1 MPSGPEKDGPQVAPG
16 PAAAA
21 PLLVQ
26 NVRLANA
33 TGGADTEP
41 GLKQQSWPGHVVL
54 LRPYAPWPPHVPV
67 PLLLNAGNPQQNAE
81 AVADVAAADVNPA
94 IDSCDESMLPKENML
109 FDGEN
114 DAYEFYNAYAEK
126 VGFFVRRS
134 TLWTTSKN
142 IITRRTFV
150 CSREGFR
157 EKKKGA
163 KEAKCPRPET
173 RIGCPASMTIRLT
186 ANGKYRLT
194 EFVPNHNHQLA
205 TASTVH
211 MLKAKKIRR
220 KARAVRE
227 NLVDDTVR
235 TPEFENED
243 EAYEFYSMYA
253 VKIGF
258 NVRRASMTVNAEN
271 VITRR
276 MFVCSKEGFREKK
289 RGAKRVKKPRPE
301 TRTGCPAC
309 MVIRLATNGKYHVT
323 EFVTFHNHQLGVA
336 AASDLVMASQSTEN
350 DQDEE
355 FDMMDKSPEDSIQR
369 QNLFNE
375 NDTVNSLEGRSCKR
389 YKCTKTPNC
398 GDIGATLEYLQR
410 MQHDNPSF
418 FYAVK
423 SDENGNLTNF
433 FWADSKSIIDFG
445 HFGDAVCLDSGY
457 MLQGYGRPL
466 ALFTGLNHH
475 KQTVIF
481 GAALLYDES
490 SEAFRWLLDSFKMAM
505 NGSLPKTLL
514 TDRSA
519 VVCEAVAA
527 AWPATAHRYCIW
539 QIYQNA
545 LQQLTQ
551 AFHGSRTLE
560 SNFKRC
566 LFDCED
572 EDEFLTAWKEMLEKY
587 DLEDNQWLADL
598 FAIKEKWALPYGRE
612 AFYGDMKSIQQKESL
627 ICELK
632 KHLSL
637 EYDLLNFFEHFERLL
652 CDRRSAELE
661 ADVNANQNT
670 KKPPSMRI
678 LRQAANVYTPAA
690 FKMFEREF
698 ELYMDCM
705 LYHCG
710 EMGTISEYRI
720 SIEENPKDHFVK
732 FDSLNSL
739 MSCSCRTFEFL
750 GIPCRHMLKVL
761 DTRNIKDLPAQY
773 ILKRWRKDAKSG
785 SSNGGYTFSYDGDH
799 ESARSKRYSFLC
811 RVFSIAAA
819 RAATSPESFAYVENQ
834 GNILM
839 DQVQQVIET
848 RPPDIAAL
856 IGASCDRTQN
866 SVDNLIGASCD
877 RTQNSVD
884 NIVAGG
890 IHGHPNFINGSAD
903 GSLTFPFTLGA
914 GALDYR

>member
-1 MPSGPEKDGPQVAPG
+1 MPSAPGEKNPQDAPG
-16 PAAAA
+16 PATA
-21 PLLVQ
+21 PPLVQ
-26 NVRLANA
+26 ALRPVDGTGSSTIDLRLA
-33 TGGADTEP
+33 
-41 GLKQQSWPGHVVL
+41 QQSWPGNVVL
-54 LRPYAPWPPHVPV
+54 LRPCVPWPPQVPV
-67 PLLLNAGNPQQNAE
+67 QLLLNPANPQKNAD
-81 AVADVAAADVNPA
+81 AMVDVAAADVNPA
-94 IDSCDESMLPKENML
+94 IDSCDDNMLPKMNML

-173 RIGCPASMTIRLT
+173 RIGCPASLTIRLT

-205 TASTVH
+205 TASTIH

-227 NLVDDTVR
+227 NLVDDTVS

-253 VKIGF
+253 GKIGF
-258 NVRRASMTVNAEN
+258 NVRRASMTVNTEN

-289 RGAKRVKKPRPE
+289 RGVKRVKKPRPE

-309 MVIRLATNGKYHVT
+309 MVIRLGTNGKYQVT
-323 EFVTFHNHQLGVA
+323 EFVTFHNHQLGAA

-350 DQDEE
+350 DQD
-355 FDMMDKSPEDSIQR
+355 DGVDLADRSPDDSVHK
-369 QNLFNE
+369 QNLINE
-375 NDTVNSLEGRSCKR
+375 SVTINFLEGRSCKR
-389 YKCTKTPNC
+389 YKCTKTPHY
-398 GDIGATLEYLQR
+398 GDVGATLEYLQR

-423 SDENGNLTNF
+423 SDENGNFTNF
-433 FWADSKSIIDFG
+433 FWADSKSIIDFVY
-445 HFGDAVCLDSGY
+445 FGDVVCFDSGY
-457 MLQGYGRPL
+457 ALQRYGRPL

-490 SEAFRWLLDSFKMAM
+490 NEAFRWLLDTFNMAM
-505 NGSLPKTLL
+505 NGTHPKTLL

-519 VVCEAVAA
+519 AISEAVAA
-527 AWPATAHRYCIW
+527 TLPATAHRYCVW
-539 QIYQNA
+539 QIYQHA
-545 LQQLTQ
+545 LQQLSQ
-551 AFHGSRTLE
+551 AFQGSKTLE
-560 SNFKRC
+560 GNFKRC

-572 EDEFLTAWKEMLEKY
+572 EEEFLTAWKEMLEKY

-598 FAIKEKWALPYGRE
+598 FSIKEKWALPYGRD
-612 AFYGDMKSIQQKESL
+612 AFYADMKSVQQKESL
-627 ICELK
+627 TK
-632 KHLSL
+632 L
-637 EYDLLNFFEHFERLL
+637 EF
-652 CDRRSAELE
+652 
-661 ADVNANQNT
+661 DVNANQST
-670 KKPPSMRI
+670 KKPPSMRM

-705 LYHCG
+705 LYSCG
-710 EMGTISEYRI
+710 EMGTIFEYRI
-720 SIEENPKDHFVK
+720 SVEDNPKDHFVK
-732 FDSLNSL
+732 FNSRNS
-739 MSCSCRTFEFL
+739 MMNCTCKTFEFI

-761 DTRNIKDLPAQY
+761 DTRNIKDLPVQY
-773 ILKRWRKDAKSG
+773 IVKRWRKDAKSG
-785 SSNGGYTFSYDGDH
+785 SSNSGCAFSFDGDP
-799 ESARSKRYSFLC
+799 ESAHTKCYNLLC
-811 RVFSIAAA
+811 RIFSIAAA
-819 RAATSPESFAYVENQ
+819 RAATSAESFTYMENQ
-834 GNILM
+834 SNILM
-839 DQVQQVIET
+839 DQVEQVIQT
-848 RPPDIAAL
+848 RPPDIVDL
-856 IGASCDRTQN
+856 IGAN
-866 SVDNLIGASCD
+866 CD

-884 NIVAGG
+884 NIVTEG
-890 IHGHPNFINGSAD
+890 IHSHTNFLNGSAD

>member
-1 MPSGPEKDGPQVAPG
+1 MPSALGEKDTQVAPG
-16 PAAAA
+16 PATT
-21 PLLVQ
+21 PPLVQ
-26 NVRLANA
+26 ALRPVDATGSAATAIDPRLA
-33 TGGADTEP
+33 
-41 GLKQQSWPGHVVL
+41 QQSWPGHVVL
-54 LRPYAPWPPHVPV
+54 LRPCVPWPPQVPV
-67 PLLLNAGNPQQNAE
+67 PVMLNAANPQQNVDAM
-81 AVADVAAADVNPA
+81 VDVAAADVNPA
-94 IDSCDESMLPKENML
+94 IDSCDENMLPKVNML
-109 FDGEN
+109 FDGES

-173 RIGCPASMTIRLT
+173 RIGCPASLTIRLT

-205 TASTVH
+205 TASTIH

-227 NLVDDTVR
+227 NLVDDTVN

-253 VKIGF
+253 GKIGF
-258 NVRRASMTVNAEN
+258 NVRRASMTVNTEN

-309 MVIRLATNGKYHVT
+309 MVIRLGTNGRYQVT
-323 EFVTFHNHQLGVA
+323 EFVTFHNHQLGA
-336 AASDLVMASQSTEN
+336 EAASDLVMASQSTEN
-350 DQDEE
+350 DQEDGV
-355 FDMMDKSPEDSIQR
+355 DLADRSPDDSVHK
-369 QNLFNE
+369 QNLVNGSA
-375 NDTVNSLEGRSCKR
+375 TLNSLEGRSCKR
-389 YKCTKTPNC
+389 YKCTKTPHY
-398 GDIGATLEYLQR
+398 GDVGATLEYLQK

-418 FYAVK
+418 FYAIK
-423 SDENGNLTNF
+423 SDENGNFTNF
-433 FWADSKSIIDFG
+433 FWADSKSIVDFV
-445 HFGDAVCLDSGY
+445 HFGDVVCFDSGY
-457 MLQGYGRPL
+457 ALQGYGRPL

-481 GAALLYDES
+481 GTALLYDES
-490 SEAFRWLLDSFKMAM
+490 NEAFRWLLDTFKMAM
-505 NGSLPKTLL
+505 NGTHPKTLL

-519 VVCEAVAA
+519 VISEAIAA
-527 AWPATAHRYCIW
+527 TLPATAHRYCVW

-545 LQQLTQ
+545 LQQLSQ
-551 AFHGSRTLE
+551 AIHGSKTLE
-560 SNFKRC
+560 CNFKRC

-587 DLEDNQWLADL
+587 DLADNQWLADL
-598 FAIKEKWALPYGRE
+598 FSIKEKWALPYGRD
-612 AFYGDMKSIQQKESL
+612 AFYGDMKSAQQKESL
-627 ICELK
+627 TSELK
-632 KHLSL
+632 KYLCL
-637 EYDLLNFFEHFERLL
+637 EHGLLNFFEQFERLL
-652 CDRRSAELE
+652 SDRRSAELE

-670 KKPPSMRI
+670 KKPPSMRM

-705 LYHCG
+705 LYSFG
-710 EMGTISEYRI
+710 EMGTIFEYRI
-720 SIEENPKDHFVK
+720 SVEDNPKDHFVK
-732 FDSLNSL
+732 FDSHNS
-739 MSCSCRTFEFL
+739 MMNCTCKTFEFI

-761 DTRNIKDLPAQY
+761 DTRNIKDLPVHY
-773 ILKRWRKDAKSG
+773 IVKRWRKDAKSG
-785 SSNGGYTFSYDGDH
+785 SSNGSCTFSFDGDP
-799 ESARSKRYSFLC
+799 ESAQIKRYNLLC
-811 RVFSIAAA
+811 RIFSIAAA
-819 RAATSPESFAYVENQ
+819 RAATSAESFTYMENQ
-834 GNILM
+834 SNILM
-839 DQVQQVIET
+839 DQVEQVIQT
-848 RPPDIAAL
+848 RPPDIVDL
-856 IGASCDRTQN
+856 IGANCDRTQS
-866 SVDNLIGASCD
+866 SVG
-877 RTQNSVD
+877 
-884 NIVAGG
+884 NIVTEG
-890 IHGHPNFINGSAD
+890 IHNHTNFLNGSTD

-914 GALDYR
+914 GALDFR

>member
-1 MPSGPEKDGPQVAPG
+1 MPSTPGENDPRVTPGPVAPPFVQTFRPTHAAG
-16 PAAAA
+16 GAAAD
-21 PLLVQ
+21 P
-26 NVRLANA
+26 RLA
-33 TGGADTEP
+33 
-41 GLKQQSWPGHVVL
+41 QQSWPGHVVL
-54 LRPYAPWPPHVPV
+54 LRPCAPWLPHAPV
-67 PLLLNAGNPQQNAE
+67 PLLLNAANPRQNGDA
-81 AVADVAAADVNPA
+81 AADVAAADVNPA
-94 IDSCDESMLPKENML
+94 IDSCDENMLPKVNML

-173 RIGCPASMTIRLT
+173 RIGCSASMTIRLT
-186 ANGKYRLT
+186 TNGKYRLT

-205 TASTVH
+205 TASTIH

-253 VKIGF
+253 GKIGF

-289 RGAKRVKKPRPE
+289 RGAQRVKKPRPE

-323 EFVTFHNHQLGVA
+323 EFVTFHNHQLGA
-336 AASDLVMASQSTEN
+336 AAPSDLVMASQSIEN
-350 DQDEE
+350 DEDGGP
-355 FDMMDKSPEDSIQR
+355 DLADGSPDDSIHKK
-369 QNLFNE
+369 NLINE
-375 NDTVNSLEGRSCKR
+375 NATLNSLQGRSCKR
-389 YKCTKTPNC
+389 YKRTKTLHY
-398 GDIGATLEYLQR
+398 GDVGATLEYLQK

-423 SDENGNLTNF
+423 SDEDKNFTNF
-433 FWADSKSIIDFG
+433 FWADSKSIVDFI
-445 HFGDAVCLDSGY
+445 HFGDVVCLDSGY
-457 MLQGYGRPL
+457 TLQGYGRPL

-490 SEAFRWLLDSFKMAM
+490 NEAFRWLLDTFKMAM
-505 NGSLPKTLL
+505 NGTHPKTLL

-519 VVCEAVAA
+519 AICEAVAA
-527 AWPATAHRYCIW
+527 TWPATSHRYCVW
-539 QIYQNA
+539 QVYQNA
-545 LQQLTQ
+545 LQQLSQ

-560 SNFKRC
+560 CNFKRC

-572 EDEFLTAWKEMLEKY
+572 EDEFLTAWMEMLEKY

-598 FAIKEKWALPYGRE
+598 FSIKEKWALPYGRE
-612 AFYGDMKSIQQKESL
+612 TFYADMKSVQQKESL
-627 ICELK
+627 SSELK

-637 EYDLLNFFEHFERLL
+637 EYDLLNFFEQFERLL

-661 ADVNANQNT
+661 ADVNANQST

-705 LYHCG
+705 LYNCG
-710 EMGTISEYRI
+710 DVGTISQYRI
-720 SIEENPKDHFVK
+720 CVDDSPKDHFVK
-732 FDSLNSL
+732 FDSLDSMLN
-739 MSCSCRTFEFL
+739 CSCKTFEFI
-750 GIPCRHMLKVL
+750 GIPCHHMLKVL

-785 SSNGGYTFSYDGDH
+785 SSNGGYAFSFDGDP
-799 ESARSKRYSFLC
+799 ESAQTKRYTSLC
-811 RVFSIAAA
+811 RIFSIAAA
-819 RAATSPESFAYVENQ
+819 RAATSAESFAYMENQ
-834 GNILM
+834 SSILM
-839 DQVQQVIET
+839 DQVEQAIQT

-856 IGASCDRTQN
+856 IGAN
-866 SVDNLIGASCD
+866 CD

-890 IHGHPNFINGSAD
+890 IHSHANFINGSAD

-914 GALDYR
+914 GTLDYR

>member
-1 MPSGPEKDGPQVAPG
+1 MPSAPGEKNPQDAPG
-16 PAAAA
+16 PATA
-21 PLLVQ
+21 PPLVQ
-26 NVRLANA
+26 ALRPVDGTGSSTIDLRLA
-33 TGGADTEP
+33 
-41 GLKQQSWPGHVVL
+41 QQSWPGNVVL
-54 LRPYAPWPPHVPV
+54 LRPCVPWPPQDAMV
-67 PLLLNAGNPQQNAE
+67 
-81 AVADVAAADVNPA
+81 DVAAADVNPA
-94 IDSCDESMLPKENML
+94 IDSCDDNMLPKMNML

-173 RIGCPASMTIRLT
+173 RIGCPASLTIRLT

-205 TASTVH
+205 TASTIH

-227 NLVDDTVR
+227 NLVDDTVS

-253 VKIGF
+253 GKIGF
-258 NVRRASMTVNAEN
+258 NVRRASMTVNTEN

-289 RGAKRVKKPRPE
+289 RGVKRVKKPRPE

-309 MVIRLATNGKYHVT
+309 MVIRLGTNGKYQVT
-323 EFVTFHNHQLGVA
+323 EFVTFHNHQLGAA

-350 DQDEE
+350 DQD
-355 FDMMDKSPEDSIQR
+355 DGVDLADRSPDDSVHK
-369 QNLFNE
+369 QNLINE
-375 NDTVNSLEGRSCKR
+375 SVTINFLEGRSCKR
-389 YKCTKTPNC
+389 YKCTKTPHY
-398 GDIGATLEYLQR
+398 GDVGATLEYLQR

-423 SDENGNLTNF
+423 SDENGNFTNF
-433 FWADSKSIIDFG
+433 FWADSKSIIDFVY
-445 HFGDAVCLDSGY
+445 FGDVVCFDSGY
-457 MLQGYGRPL
+457 ALQRYGRPL

-490 SEAFRWLLDSFKMAM
+490 NEAFRWLLDTFNMAM
-505 NGSLPKTLL
+505 NGTHPKTLL

-519 VVCEAVAA
+519 AISEAVAA
-527 AWPATAHRYCIW
+527 TLPATAHRYCVW
-539 QIYQNA
+539 QIYQHA
-545 LQQLTQ
+545 LQQLSQ
-551 AFHGSRTLE
+551 AFQGSKTLE
-560 SNFKRC
+560 GNFKRC

-572 EDEFLTAWKEMLEKY
+572 EEEFLTAWKEMLEKY

-598 FAIKEKWALPYGRE
+598 FSIKEKWALPYGRD
-612 AFYGDMKSIQQKESL
+612 AFYADMKSVQQKESL
-627 ICELK
+627 TK
-632 KHLSL
+632 L
-637 EYDLLNFFEHFERLL
+637 EF
-652 CDRRSAELE
+652 
-661 ADVNANQNT
+661 DVNANQST
-670 KKPPSMRI
+670 KKPPSMRM

-705 LYHCG
+705 LYSCG
-710 EMGTISEYRI
+710 EMGTIFEYRI
-720 SIEENPKDHFVK
+720 SVEDNPKDHFVK
-732 FDSLNSL
+732 FNSRNS
-739 MSCSCRTFEFL
+739 MMNCTCKTFEFI

-761 DTRNIKDLPAQY
+761 DTRNIKDLPVQY
-773 ILKRWRKDAKSG
+773 IVKRWRKDAKSG
-785 SSNGGYTFSYDGDH
+785 SSNSGCAFSFDGDP
-799 ESARSKRYSFLC
+799 ESAHTKCYNLLC
-811 RVFSIAAA
+811 RIFSIAAA
-819 RAATSPESFAYVENQ
+819 RAATSAESFTYMENQ
-834 GNILM
+834 SNILM
-839 DQVQQVIET
+839 DQVEQVIQT
-848 RPPDIAAL
+848 RPPDIVDL
-856 IGASCDRTQN
+856 IGAN
-866 SVDNLIGASCD
+866 CD

-884 NIVAGG
+884 NIVTEG
-890 IHGHPNFINGSAD
+890 IHSHTNFLNGSAD

>member
-1 MPSGPEKDGPQVAPG
+1 MSSGPETNDPQVVPG
-16 PAAAA
+16 PAAA
-21 PLLVQ
+21 PPLVQ
-26 NVRLANA
+26 TLRPVNA
-33 TGGADTEP
+33 TGSPAADPRTA
-41 GLKQQSWPGHVVL
+41 QQSWPGHVVL
-54 LRPYAPWPPHVPV
+54 LHPYAPWPPNAPV
-67 PLLLNAGNPQQNAE
+67 PLLLNTANPQQNGE
-81 AVADVAAADVNPA
+81 AVADVAAADVNPG

-186 ANGKYRLT
+186 SNGKYRLT

-205 TASTVH
+205 TASTIH

-253 VKIGF
+253 GKIGF

-323 EFVTFHNHQLGVA
+323 EFVTFHNHQLGAA
-336 AASDLVMASQSTEN
+336 AASDLVIASQSTEN
-350 DQDEE
+350 DQDEGV
-355 FDMMDKSPEDSIQR
+355 DLVDRSPDNSTHK
-369 QNLFNE
+369 QNLINE
-375 NDTVNSLEGRSCKR
+375 NDIVNSFEGRSCKR
-389 YKCTKTPNC
+389 YKCTKTPNY
-398 GDIGATLEYLQR
+398 GDIGATLEYLQK

-423 SDENGNLTNF
+423 SDENGNFTNF
-433 FWADSKSIIDFG
+433 FWADSKSIIDFV
-445 HFGDAVCLDSGY
+445 HFGDVVCLDSGY
-457 MLQGYGRPL
+457 TLQGYGRPL

-475 KQTVIF
+475 RQTVIF

-490 SEAFRWLLDSFKMAM
+490 NEAFRWLLDSFKMAM
-505 NGSLPKTLL
+505 NGTHPKTLL
-514 TDRSA
+514 THRYAAIS
-519 VVCEAVAA
+519 EAVADM
-527 AWPATAHRYCIW
+527 WPATAHRYCVW

-545 LQQLTQ
+545 LQQLSQ

-560 SNFKRC
+560 CNFKRC

-572 EDEFLTAWKEMLEKY
+572 EDEFLTAWKDMLEKY

-598 FAIKEKWALPYGRE
+598 FSIKEKWALPYGRE
-612 AFYGDMKSIQQKESL
+612 AFYADMKSVQQKESL
-627 ICELK
+627 SSELK
-632 KHLSL
+632 KYLSL
-637 EYDLLNFFEHFERLL
+637 EYDILNFFEQFERLL

-661 ADVNANQNT
+661 ADVNANQRT

-678 LRQAANVYTPAA
+678 LRHAANVYTPAA
-690 FKMFEREF
+690 FKMFEKEF

-705 LYHCG
+705 LFSCG
-710 EMGTISEYRI
+710 DMGAISEYRI
-720 SIEENPKDHFVK
+720 SVEDNPKDHFVK
-732 FDSLNSL
+732 FDSLSSMVN
-739 MSCSCRTFEFL
+739 CSCKTFEFI

-761 DTRNIKDLPAQY
+761 DTRNIKDLPVQY

-785 SSNGGYTFSYDGDH
+785 SSNSGFPFSFDGDP
-799 ESARSKRYSFLC
+799 ESAQTKRYTLLC
-811 RVFSIAAA
+811 RIFSIAAA
-819 RAATSPESFAYVENQ
+819 RAATSAESFAYMENQ
-834 GNILM
+834 SRILM
-839 DQVQQVIET
+839 DQVEQVIQT

-856 IGASCDRTQN
+856 IGANCDRTQ
-866 SVDNLIGASCD
+866 G
-877 RTQNSVD
+877 SVD
-884 NIVAGG
+884 NIVAEG
-890 IHGHPNFINGSAD
+890 IHGHANFINGSTD
-903 GSLTFPFTLGA
+903 GSLTFPFSLGA
-914 GALDYR
+914 GTLDYR

>member
-1 MPSGPEKDGPQVAPG
+1 MPSAPGEKNPQDAPG
-16 PAAAA
+16 PATA
-21 PLLVQ
+21 PPLVQ
-26 NVRLANA
+26 ALRPVDGTGSPTIDLRLA
-33 TGGADTEP
+33 
-41 GLKQQSWPGHVVL
+41 QQSWPGNVVL
-54 LRPYAPWPPHVPV
+54 LRPCVPWPPQDAMV
-67 PLLLNAGNPQQNAE
+67 
-81 AVADVAAADVNPA
+81 DVAAADVNPA
-94 IDSCDESMLPKENML
+94 IDSCDDNMLPKVNML

-173 RIGCPASMTIRLT
+173 RIGCPASLTIRLT

-205 TASTVH
+205 TASTIH

-227 NLVDDTVR
+227 NLVDDTVS

-253 VKIGF
+253 GKIGF
-258 NVRRASMTVNAEN
+258 NVRRASMTVNTEN

-289 RGAKRVKKPRPE
+289 RGVKRVKKPRPE

-309 MVIRLATNGKYHVT
+309 MVIRLGTNGKYQVT
-323 EFVTFHNHQLGVA
+323 EFVTFHNHQLGAA

-350 DQDEE
+350 DQD
-355 FDMMDKSPEDSIQR
+355 DGVDLADRSPDDSVHK
-369 QNLFNE
+369 QNLINE
-375 NDTVNSLEGRSCKR
+375 SVTINFLEGRSCKR
-389 YKCTKTPNC
+389 YKCTKTPHY
-398 GDIGATLEYLQR
+398 GDVGATLEYLQR

-423 SDENGNLTNF
+423 SDENGNFTNF
-433 FWADSKSIIDFG
+433 FWADSKSIVDFV
-445 HFGDAVCLDSGY
+445 HFGDVVCFDSGY
-457 MLQGYGRPL
+457 AFAGYGRPL

-490 SEAFRWLLDSFKMAM
+490 DEAFRWLLDTFKMAM
-505 NGSLPKTLL
+505 NGTHPKTLL

-519 VVCEAVAA
+519 AISEAIAA
-527 AWPATAHRYCIW
+527 TLPATAHRYCVW
-539 QIYQNA
+539 QIYQHA
-545 LQQLTQ
+545 LQQLSQ
-551 AFHGSRTLE
+551 AFQGSKTLE
-560 SNFKRC
+560 GNFKRC

-572 EDEFLTAWKEMLEKY
+572 EEEFLTAWKEMLEKY

-598 FAIKEKWALPYGRE
+598 FSIKEKWALPYGRD
-612 AFYGDMKSIQQKESL
+612 AFYADMKSVQQKESL
-627 ICELK
+627 TSELK

-637 EYDLLNFFEHFERLL
+637 EYGLLNFFEHFEKLL

-661 ADVNANQNT
+661 FDVNANQST
-670 KKPPSMRI
+670 KKPPSMRM

-705 LYHCG
+705 LYSCG

-720 SIEENPKDHFVK
+720 SVEDNPKDHFVK
-732 FDSLNSL
+732 FNSRNS
-739 MSCSCRTFEFL
+739 MMNCTCKTFEFI

-761 DTRNIKDLPAQY
+761 DTRNIKDLPVQY
-773 ILKRWRKDAKSG
+773 IVKRWRKDAKSG
-785 SSNGGYTFSYDGDH
+785 SSNSGCAFSFDGDP
-799 ESARSKRYSFLC
+799 ESAHMKRYNLLC
-811 RVFSIAAA
+811 RIFSIAAA
-819 RAATSPESFAYVENQ
+819 RAATSAESFTYMENQ
-834 GNILM
+834 SNILM
-839 DQVQQVIET
+839 DQVEQVIQT
-848 RPPDIAAL
+848 RPPDIVDL
-856 IGASCDRTQN
+856 IGAN
-866 SVDNLIGASCD
+866 CD

-884 NIVAGG
+884 NIVTEG
-890 IHGHPNFINGSAD
+890 IHSHTNFLNGSAD
-903 GSLTFPFTLGA
+903 GRCSSIVFLPIEILIIS
-914 GALDYR
+914 RQ

>member
-1 MPSGPEKDGPQVAPG
+1 MSTPMSFSGSAP
-16 PAAAA
+16 A
-21 PLLVQ
+21 
-26 NVRLANA
+26 
-33 TGGADTEP
+33 
-41 GLKQQSWPGHVVL
+41 
-54 LRPYAPWPPHVPV
+54 HVPV
-67 PLLLNAGNPQQNAE
+67 PLLLPQQDASG
-81 AVADVAAADVNPA
+81 DVAAADVNPE
-94 IDSCDESMLPKENML
+94 IDSCAENMLPKVNML
-109 FDGEN
+109 FDGES

-173 RIGCPASMTIRLT
+173 RIGCPASLTIRLT

-227 NLVDDTVR
+227 NLVDDTMS

-253 VKIGF
+253 GKIGF
-258 NVRRASMTVNAEN
+258 NVRRASMTVNTEN

-309 MVIRLATNGKYHVT
+309 MVIRLGANGKYQVT
-323 EFVTFHNHQLGVA
+323 EFVTFHNHHLGAA
-336 AASDLVMASQSTEN
+336 AASDLVMVSQSTEN
-350 DQDEE
+350 DQD
-355 FDMMDKSPEDSIQR
+355 DGVDLADRSPDDSVHK
-369 QNLFNE
+369 QNLINE
-375 NDTVNSLEGRSCKR
+375 SATLNSIEGRSCKR
-389 YKCTKTPNC
+389 YRCTKTPHY
-398 GDIGATLEYLQR
+398 GDVGATLEYLQK

-423 SDENGNLTNF
+423 SDKDGKLTNF
-433 FWADSKSIIDFG
+433 FWADSKFIVDFV
-445 HFGDAVCLDSGY
+445 HFGDVVCFDSGY
-457 MLQGYGRPL
+457 ALQGYGRPL

-481 GAALLYDES
+481 GSALLYDES
-490 SEAFRWLLDSFKMAM
+490 NEAFRWLLDTFKMAM
-505 NGSLPKTLL
+505 NGTYPKTLL

-519 VVCEAVAA
+519 TISEAVAA
-527 AWPATAHRYCIW
+527 MWPATAHRYCVW

-545 LQQLTQ
+545 LQQLSQ
-551 AFHGSRTLE
+551 AFHGSKTLE
-560 SNFKRC
+560 CDFKRC

-598 FAIKEKWALPYGRE
+598 FSIKEKWALPYGRD
-612 AFYGDMKSIQQKESL
+612 AFCGDMKSVQQKESL
-627 ICELK
+627 ASELK
-632 KHLSL
+632 KHLFL
-637 EYDLLNFFEHFERLL
+637 EYDLLNFFEQFERLL

-661 ADVNANQNT
+661 ADVNAIQST
-670 KKPPSMRI
+670 KKPPSMRM
-678 LRQAANVYTPAA
+678 LRQAANEYTPSA

-705 LYHCG
+705 LYSCG
-710 EMGTISEYRI
+710 EMGTIFEYRI
-720 SIEENPKDHFVK
+720 SVEDNPKDHFVK
-732 FDSLNSL
+732 FDSHNSM
-739 MSCSCRTFEFL
+739 MSCTCKTFEFV

-761 DTRNIKDLPAQY
+761 DTRNIKDLPVQY
-773 ILKRWRKDAKSG
+773 IVKRWRKDAKSG
-785 SSNGGYTFSYDGDH
+785 SSNGGCPLSFDGDN
-799 ESARSKRYSFLC
+799 EFAQTKRYALLC
-811 RVFSIAAA
+811 RIFSIAAS
-819 RAATSPESFAYVENQ
+819 RAATSAESFAYMENQ
-834 GNILM
+834 SNILM
-839 DQVQQVIET
+839 DQVEQAIQT
-848 RPPDIAAL
+848 RPPDITDL
-856 IGASCDRTQN
+856 IGANCDRTEN
-866 SVDNLIGASCD
+866 PVDI
-877 RTQNSVD
+877 
-884 NIVAGG
+884 IVTEG
-890 IHGHPNFINGSAD
+890 IHSHTNFLNGSGD

>member
-1 MPSGPEKDGPQVAPG
+1 MSPAPGEKDPQVAPG
-16 PAAAA
+16 PVTAPPPVQAPRPVDATGIAA
-21 PLLVQ
+21 PSIDP
-26 NVRLANA
+26 RLA
-33 TGGADTEP
+33 
-41 GLKQQSWPGHVVL
+41 QQSWPGHVVL
-54 LRPYAPWPPHVPV
+54 LRPCVPWPPQVPV
-67 PLLLNAGNPQQNAE
+67 PVMLNAANPQQNVDAMG
-81 AVADVAAADVNPA
+81 DVAAADVNPA
-94 IDSCDESMLPKENML
+94 IDSCDENMLPKVNML
-109 FDGEN
+109 FDGES

-173 RIGCPASMTIRLT
+173 RIGCPASLTIRLT

-205 TASTVH
+205 TASTIH

-227 NLVDDTVR
+227 NLVDDTVN

-253 VKIGF
+253 GKIGF
-258 NVRRASMTVNAEN
+258 NVRRASMTVNTEN

-309 MVIRLATNGKYHVT
+309 MVIRLGTNGRYQVT
-323 EFVTFHNHQLGVA
+323 EFVTFHNHQLGA
-336 AASDLVMASQSTEN
+336 EAASDLVMASQSTEN
-350 DQDEE
+350 DQEDGV
-355 FDMMDKSPEDSIQR
+355 DLADRSPDDSVHK
-369 QNLFNE
+369 QNLINGVA
-375 NDTVNSLEGRSCKR
+375 TLNSLEGRSCKR
-389 YKCTKTPNC
+389 YKCTKTPHY
-398 GDIGATLEYLQR
+398 GDVGATLEYLQK

-418 FYAVK
+418 FYAIK
-423 SDENGNLTNF
+423 SDENGNFTNF
-433 FWADSKSIIDFG
+433 FWADSKSIVDFV
-445 HFGDAVCLDSGY
+445 HFGDVVCFDSGY
-457 MLQGYGRPL
+457 ALQGYGRPL

-490 SEAFRWLLDSFKMAM
+490 NEAFRWLLDTFKMAM
-505 NGSLPKTLL
+505 NGTHPKTLL

-519 VVCEAVAA
+519 AISEAIAA
-527 AWPATAHRYCIW
+527 TLPATAHRYCVW

-545 LQQLTQ
+545 LQQLSQ
-551 AFHGSRTLE
+551 AFHGSKTLE
-560 SNFKRC
+560 CNFKRC

-598 FAIKEKWALPYGRE
+598 FSIKEKWALPYGRD
-612 AFYGDMKSIQQKESL
+612 AFYADMKSAQQKESL
-627 ICELK
+627 TSELK
-632 KHLSL
+632 KHLCL
-637 EYDLLNFFEHFERLL
+637 EHDLLNFFEQFERLL
-652 CDRRSAELE
+652 SDRRSAELE
-661 ADVNANQNT
+661 ADVNASQNT
-670 KKPPSMRI
+670 KKPPSMRM

-705 LYHCG
+705 LYSFG
-710 EMGTISEYRI
+710 EMGTIFEYR
-720 SIEENPKDHFVK
+720 
-732 FDSLNSL
+732 
-739 MSCSCRTFEFL
+739 
-750 GIPCRHMLKVL
+750 VL

-773 ILKRWRKDAKSG
+773 IIKRWRKDAKSG
-785 SSNGGYTFSYDGDH
+785 SSNGGCAFSFDGDPG
-799 ESARSKRYSFLC
+799 SSQTKRYNLLC
-811 RVFSIAAA
+811 RIFSIAAA
-819 RAATSPESFAYVENQ
+819 RAATSAESFTYMENQ
-834 GNILM
+834 SNILM
-839 DQVQQVIET
+839 DQVDQVIQT
-848 RPPDIAAL
+848 SPPDIVDL
-856 IGASCDRTQN
+856 IGANCDRTQ
-866 SVDNLIGASCD
+866 S
-877 RTQNSVD
+877 SVD
-884 NIVAGG
+884 NIVTEG
-890 IHGHPNFINGSAD
+890 IHSHTNFLNGSAD
-903 GSLTFPFTLGA
+903 DSLTFPFTLGA

>member
-1 MPSGPEKDGPQVAPG
+1 MPSALGEKDPQVAPG
-16 PAAAA
+16 PATA
-21 PLLVQ
+21 PPQVQ
-26 NVRLANA
+26 ALRPADATGSPVIDPRLA
-33 TGGADTEP
+33 
-41 GLKQQSWPGHVVL
+41 QQSWPGHVVL
-54 LRPYAPWPPHVPV
+54 LRPCVPWPPQVPV
-67 PLLLNAGNPQQNAE
+67 PLLLSAANPQQNAN
-81 AVADVAAADVNPA
+81 AMADVAAADVNPA
-94 IDSCDESMLPKENML
+94 IDSCDENMLPKVNML
-109 FDGEN
+109 FDGES

-173 RIGCPASMTIRLT
+173 RIGCPASLTIRLT

-205 TASTVH
+205 TASTIH

-227 NLVDDTVR
+227 NLVDETVSM
-235 TPEFENED
+235 PEFENED

-253 VKIGF
+253 GKIGF
-258 NVRRASMTVNAEN
+258 NVRRASMTVNTEN

-309 MVIRLATNGKYHVT
+309 MVIRLGTNGKYQVT
-323 EFVTFHNHQLGVA
+323 EFVTFHNHQLGAA
-336 AASDLVMASQSTEN
+336 AASDLAMASQSTEN
-350 DQDEE
+350 DQEDGV
-355 FDMMDKSPEDSIQR
+355 DLADRSPDDSVHK
-369 QNLFNE
+369 QNLINE
-375 NDTVNSLEGRSCKR
+375 SATLNSIEGRSCKR
-389 YKCTKTPNC
+389 YKCTKTPHY
-398 GDIGATLEYLQR
+398 GDVGATLEYLQK

-423 SDENGNLTNF
+423 SDENGNFTNF
-433 FWADSKSIIDFG
+433 FWADSKSTVDFV
-445 HFGDAVCLDSGY
+445 HFGDVVCFDSGY
-457 MLQGYGRPL
+457 ALQGYGRPL

-490 SEAFRWLLDSFKMAM
+490 NEAFRWLLDTFKMAM
-505 NGSLPKTLL
+505 NGNPKTLL

-519 VVCEAVAA
+519 AISEAVAA
-527 AWPATAHRYCIW
+527 TLPATAHRYCVW

-545 LQQLTQ
+545 LQQLSQ
-551 AFHGSRTLE
+551 AFHGSKTLE
-560 SNFKRC
+560 CNFKRC

-598 FAIKEKWALPYGRE
+598 YSIKEKWALPYGRD
-612 AFYGDMKSIQQKESL
+612 AFYADMKSVQQKESL
-627 ICELK
+627 TK
-632 KHLSL
+632 
-637 EYDLLNFFEHFERLL
+637 
-652 CDRRSAELE
+652 LE
-661 ADVNANQNT
+661 ADVNANQST
-670 KKPPSMRI
+670 KKPPMRM

-705 LYHCG
+705 LYNCG
-710 EMGTISEYRI
+710 EMGTIFEYRI
-720 SIEENPKDHFVK
+720 SVEDNPKDHFVK
-732 FDSLNSL
+732 FDSHNS
-739 MSCSCRTFEFL
+739 MMNCTCKTFEFI

-761 DTRNIKDLPAQY
+761 DTRNIKDLPVQY
-773 ILKRWRKDAKSG
+773 IVKRWTKDAKSG
-785 SSNGGYTFSYDGDH
+785 SSNGGCAFSFEP
-799 ESARSKRYSFLC
+799 ESAQTKRYNLLC
-811 RVFSIAAA
+811 RIFSIAAA
-819 RAATSPESFAYVENQ
+819 RAATSAESFTFMENQ
-834 GNILM
+834 SNILM
-839 DQVQQVIET
+839 DQVEQVIQT
-848 RPPDIAAL
+848 RPPDIVDL
-856 IGASCDRTQN
+856 IGANCDRTQ
-866 SVDNLIGASCD
+866 S
-877 RTQNSVD
+877 SVD
-884 NIVAGG
+884 NIVAEG
-890 IHGHPNFINGSAD
+890 IHGHTNFLNGSAD